1 MTPRDKELANEFI
14 RLTKTAQ
21 ASELG
26 KTWDGHSRFMSA
38 YDGGDIA
45 FSCHIG
51 TFQYQESSLLAYKG
65 IYLDLSWW
73 MSFRVHRAARR
84 LTTYAHTLRAAK
96 QEVQRRERIA
106 S

>member
-14 RLTKTAQ
+14 SLTKTAQ

-26 KTWDGHSRFMSA
+26 KTWDGLSRYLGA
-38 YDGGDIA
+38 YDGGEMA

-51 TFQYQESSLLAYKG
+51 PFQYREGSYLAYKEV
-65 IYLDLSWW
+65 YLALGWW
-73 MSFRVHRAARR
+73 TRLRVYNAASR
-84 LTTYAHTLRAAK
+84 LVDYAKTLKAAK
-96 QEVQRRERIA
+96 QEVQRQERIA